1 MFDPL
6 VIKGRI
12 SAAVL
17 CCAFLIC
24 VLSLDCAAQNQ
35 RRAGRKRVLP
45 RVGTIKDYPATGLM
59 TGCANLYFYPAGKPR
74 TSSPAHVFLASG
86 DGSNAWMNLDGR
98 DARLQQIRS
107 LTRANRRVQR
117 YFYRLGN
124 LRVSV
129 TIERFK
135 SENAPVNDEDFNLK
149 MKITLRRAG
158 AVRIVRAVGDA
169 DC

>member
-1 MFDPL
+1 MRGAL
-6 VIKGRI
+6 VIKNRI

-35 RRAGRKRVLP
+35 RRGGRKDVLP
-45 RVGTIKDYPATGLM
+45 RVGTIEDYEATGLM
-59 TGCANLYFYPAGKPR
+59 VGCANMYFYQAFQAKPLI
-74 TSSPAHVFLASG
+74 PKYVFIARG
-86 DGSNAWMNLDGR
+86 DGSDAWMNLGGLDV
-98 DARLQQIRS
+98 RLQQIRS
-107 LTRANRRVQR
+107 LTRANRKVQR

-135 SENAPVNDEDFNLK
+135 PENAPADDDMFK